1 MQHRAPD
8 YRLVVNGRNITPT
21 VKGRL
26 IDLTLDETPGDEA
39 DTLSLTLTD
48 HDNAL
53 EIPPKGAEIQL
64 AIGWKGQPLYEKGLF
79 IVDEATY
86 TWAPNVLN
94 ITARSADMRNG
105 LPTRRTRSW
114 DQVSISDIVTTIA
127 RQNDLQP
134 VIGTG
139 FAGTMIEHLDQ
150 TDESDL
156 NLLTRLGERHDAIAT
171 VKAGRLL
178 FTPRG
183 EATTANGT
191 ALPQITV
198 TPQSGDSGTYR
209 ETDRDGY
216 TGVVAF
222 WDNVD
227 DGIQVQVKVG
237 TDERV
242 KRLRGTYANES
253 EARAAAQAEL
263 RRLNRGGAE
272 LSLNLAV
279 GRPDVG
285 PEWRLRAEGFK
296 PQINGREWV
305 VTRASHSLSDGGLV
319 TNLLLEG
326 YSRHG
331 S

>member
-21 VKGRL
+21 VNGRL

-39 DTLSLTLTD
+39 DTLSLTLSD
-48 HDNAL
+48 HDNTL

-64 AIGWKGQPLYEKGLF
+64 AIGWRGQPLFEKGLF
-79 IVDEATY
+79 IVDEASY
-86 TWAPNVLN
+86 SWAPNVLN

-114 DQVSISDIVTTIA
+114 DQVTLSDLVTTIA
-127 RQNDLQP
+127 RENELEP
-134 VIGTG
+134 VIGG
-139 FAGTMIEHLDQ
+139 SLASISIEHLDQ

-183 EATTANGT
+183 EAATAGGT
-191 ALPQITV
+191 ALPSITV
-198 TPQSGDSGTYR
+198 RPRSGDSGTYR

-216 TGVVAF
+216 TGVIAF
-222 WDNVD
+222 WDDVD
-227 DGIQVQVKVG
+227 AGQQVQVQVG
-237 TDERV
+237 TEERV
-242 KRLRGTYANES
+242 KRVRGTYANES
-253 EARAAAQAEL
+253 EAKAAAQAEL
-263 RRLNRGGAE
+263 RRLNRGEAE
-272 LSLNLAV
+272 LSITLAT

-285 PEWRLRAEGFK
+285 PEWQLQAEGFK
-296 PQINGREWV
+296 RQINGRKWV
-305 VTRASHSLSDGGLV
+305 VTRASHSLSDAGLV
-319 TNLLLEG
+319 TSIDALTL
-326 YSRHG
+326 SA
-331 S
+331 

>member
-8 YRLVVNGRNITPT
+8 YRLVVDGQNITP
-21 VKGRL
+21 KLNGRL

-39 DTLSLTLTD
+39 DTLSITLSD

-53 EIPPKGAEIQL
+53 AIPPKGAELDL
-64 AIGWKGQPLYEKGLF
+64 AIGWKGRPLIEKGLF
-79 IVDEATY
+79 IVDETSY
-86 TWAPNVLN
+86 SWAPNTLN

-114 DQVSISDIVTTIA
+114 DQVTLGDIVTTIA
-127 RQNDLQP
+127 AQNSLEP
-134 VIGTG
+134 VVSNQL
-139 FAGTMIEHLDQ
+139 AGETIAHLDQ

-156 NLLTRLGERHDAIAT
+156 NLLTRLGERHGAIAT

-183 EATTANGT
+183 TATTANGN
-191 ALPQITV
+191 ALPEITIS
-198 TPQSGDSGTYR
+198 PQSGDSGTYR

-222 WDNVD
+222 WNNVD
-227 DGIQVQVKVG
+227 EGKQEQVLVG
-237 TDERV
+237 TEERV
-242 KRLRGTYANES
+242 KRLRGTYDNQNVAN
-253 EARAAAQAEL
+253 AAAKAEL
-263 RRLNRGGAE
+263 ARSNRGEAE
-272 LSLNLAV
+272 LSLNLAT

-285 PEWRLRAEGFK
+285 PEWRLRMEGSK
-296 PQINGREWV
+296 PQITGREWV

-319 TNLLLEG
+319 TAINAE
-326 YSRHG
+326 SKP
-331 S
+331 